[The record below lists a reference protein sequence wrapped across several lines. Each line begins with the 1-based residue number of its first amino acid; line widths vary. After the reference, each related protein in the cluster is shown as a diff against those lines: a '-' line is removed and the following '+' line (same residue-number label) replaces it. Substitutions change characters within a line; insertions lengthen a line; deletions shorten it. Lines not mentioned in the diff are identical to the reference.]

1 MEVGDLTFIGEGC
14 RGPLRCDRVI
24 FPREMISQD
33 MDYAGG
39 NKPVEVQDPEDSF
52 TMVAFFGQQRSEP
65 LVAGEWC
72 WGGENARDSVAVRDM
87 CRLGE
92 NGASVNVGSDLGIGS
107 AA

>member
-33 MDYAGG
+33 MDPVGG
-39 NKPVEVQDPEDSF
+39 NKPVEVPDSEDSF

-65 LVAGEWC
+65 LVGDLISSPES
-72 WGGENARDSVAVRDM
+72 SVG
-87 CRLGE
+87 LGRMR
-92 NGASVNVGSDLGIGS
+92 GTPLLSGTCADLEEMGPV
-107 AA
+107 